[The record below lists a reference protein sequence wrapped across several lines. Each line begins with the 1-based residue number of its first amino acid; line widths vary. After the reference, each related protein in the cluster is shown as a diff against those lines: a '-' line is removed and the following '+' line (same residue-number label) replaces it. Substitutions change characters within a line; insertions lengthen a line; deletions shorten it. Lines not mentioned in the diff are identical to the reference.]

1 MRWRNTPARYG
12 AVSRVLHWAIALAFV
27 AQIPLGFLTQA
38 TADQPALQFQ
48 LYQWHK
54 SMGFLV
60 LSLAAIR
67 ALWSFANPKPRD
79 AAGPHRAGAMLART
93 AHAVLLL
100 LTLAVPLTGWA
111 IASTSPLQIPSFA
124 FDLVLVPN
132 LPMDVSDAAEAFW
145 SNIHVWLAY
154 GAGALVVIHASAA
167 VYHAF
172 RPHAGSLH
180 GMLPQRRVQAR

>member
-1 MRWRNTPARYG
+1 MMLRNTHRSYG
-12 AVSRVLHWAIALAFV
+12 AVSRALHWAIALAFV

-38 TADQPALQFQ
+38 SADDPALQFE

-67 ALWSFANPKPRD
+67 ALWSFVNPRPSD
-79 AAGPHRAGAMLART
+79 AAGPSRAGAMLARV
-93 AHAVLLL
+93 AHAALLL
-100 LTLAVPLTGWA
+100 LTLAVPMTGWA

-132 LPMDVSDAAEAFW
+132 LPMAVSDAAEAFW
-145 SNIHVWLAY
+145 SSVHVWLAY
-154 GAGALVVIHASAA
+154 GAGALVAIHASAA
-167 VYHAF
+167 IFHMA
-172 RPHAGSLH
+172 RPRAGSLH
-180 GMLPQRRVQAR
+180 GMLPQRRV